1 MSYER
6 KKCATQHAT
15 GKKHCAE
22 CTRMK
27 RIKRKCLVG
36 GKHCLTK
43 APGEFLTPRC
53 DRPFTCDMCNGFRK
67 TQFEH
72 VQYAIGGAL

>member
-1 MSYER
+1 
-6 KKCATQHAT
+6 
-15 GKKHCAE
+15 
-22 CTRMK
+22 MK